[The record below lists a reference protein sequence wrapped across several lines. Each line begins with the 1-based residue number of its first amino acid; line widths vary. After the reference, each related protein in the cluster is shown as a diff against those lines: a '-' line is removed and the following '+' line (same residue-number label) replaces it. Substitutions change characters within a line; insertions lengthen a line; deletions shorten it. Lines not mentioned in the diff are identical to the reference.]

1 MSVQIPYD
9 RLQPAT
15 LRAVIEEFVTR
26 HGAVHGHSDVTL
38 DKQIEQVHK
47 LLQKG
52 DAVLM
57 YDEDEGGCTIVLK
70 RDLQ

>member
-26 HGAVHGHSDVTL
+26 DGAIHGHSDVTL

-47 LLQKG
+47 LLHKG

-57 YDEDEGGCTIVLK
+57 YDEDDGGCTIVLK